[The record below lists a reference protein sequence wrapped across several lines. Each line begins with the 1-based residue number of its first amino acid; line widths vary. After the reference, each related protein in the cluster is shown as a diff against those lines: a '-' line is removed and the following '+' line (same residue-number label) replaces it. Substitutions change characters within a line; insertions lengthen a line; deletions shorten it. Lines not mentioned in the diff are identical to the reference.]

1 MKAFLLAL
9 ATTVA
14 LPAVA
19 DAQAFTNG
27 SFETANFDPGAFT
40 QLEAGSTAIA
50 GWSIDSGSIDYVGNY
65 WNASNGV
72 RSIDMSGG
80 VAGSISQTFD
90 TVAGRAYTVSFD
102 LGGNGDSG
110 PATKTL
116 DVLATGGVL
125 GSFSAPASTR
135 PNIDY
140 TSFTYSFVASGASTT
155 LSFLSTTNTAFGPI
169 LDNVAVSG
177 AVPEPAT
184 WGLMI
189 LGFGF
194 IGGSLRQRRRDVAAI
209 A

>member
-102 LGGNGDSG
+102 LGGNVDAASLAGPLDEIQLGAIIPIEPPDS
-110 PATKTL
+110 AL
-116 DVLATGGVL
+116 R
-125 GSFSAPASTR
+125 TR
-135 PNIDY
+135 VAAEEDAIDE
-140 TSFTYSFVASGASTT
+140 
-155 LSFLSTTNTAFGPI
+155 
-169 LDNVAVSG
+169 VAVRLNLADQTVRNAG
-177 AVPEPAT
+177 RPLP
-184 WGLMI
+184 
-189 LGFGF
+189 
-194 IGGSLRQRRRDVAAI
+194 
-209 A
+209 